1 MVNVKP
7 QRDQLETLAAVVDAG
22 TFDAAARM
30 LGVTPSA
37 VSQRIRAFEQ
47 ELGRVLVVREKPI
60 RATESGEPLLRL
72 ARQLALLEHDASV
85 QLGVEEGTTVSIPIA
100 VNADSMATWL
110 LPALARVANQHPVTV
125 DLHRDDQ
132 EHTAGLLASGAVM
145 AAVTSQAEPVPGC
158 TVARLGTMIYRP
170 VATPAFVERWFS
182 RGVDAESLARAPVVL
197 FDRKDDLQGRY
208 VRSVAGDVSPPQ
220 NYVSAS
226 ADFAQAVM
234 LGLGW
239 GMLPDAQ
246 ADAPRASGALVP
258 LDAGAAITVELYW
271 QQWNLRSELLDAVAA
286 SVLAEARTAL
296 AG

>member
-1 MVNVKP
+1 MKP

-22 TFDAAARM
+22 TFEAAARM

-37 VSQRIRAFEQ
+37 VSQRIKAFEQ

-60 RATESGEPLLRL
+60 HATESGEPLVRL

-85 QLGVEEGTTVSIPIA
+85 QLGIEEGTTVSIPIA

-110 LPALARVANQHPVTV
+110 LPALARVAAEHPLTV

-132 EHTAGLLASGAVM
+132 EHTAGLLSSGVVM

-158 TVARLGTMIYRP
+158 TVVRLGSMIYRP
-170 VATPAFVERWFS
+170 VATPAFVERWFA

-208 VRSVAGDVSPPQ
+208 ARSVAGDASPPQ

-226 ADFAQAVM
+226 ADFAQAVQ

-246 ADAPRASGALVP
+246 ADAPRASGALMP

>member
-1 MVNVKP
+1 MKP
-7 QRDQLETLAAVVDAG
+7 QRDQLETLVAVIDAG

-37 VSQRIRAFEQ
+37 VSQRIRALEQ
-47 ELGRVLVVREKPI
+47 ELGRVLVAREKPI

-72 ARQLALLEHDASV
+72 ARQLALLEHDAGA
-85 QLGVEEGTTVSIPIA
+85 QLGLDEGTTVSIPIA

-110 LPALARVANQHPVTV
+110 LPALARVAAEHPVTV

-132 EHTAGLLASGAVM
+132 EHTAALLASGAVM

-158 TVARLGTMIYRP
+158 TVARLGSMVYRP
-170 VATPAFVERWFS
+170 AATPAFVARWFPH
-182 RGVDAESLARAPVVL
+182 GVDAGSLGRAPVVL

-208 VRSVAGDVSPPQ
+208 FRSVAPEITPPL

-226 ADFAQAVM
+226 ADFAQAVL

-246 ADAPRASGALVP
+246 ADAPRASGDLVL
-258 LDAGAAITVELYW
+258 LDGRATITVDLYW

-286 SVLAEARTAL
+286 EVLAEARTAL
-296 AG
+296 T